1 MELIMKY
8 SGISAI
14 LLYLL
19 LLYIVLKFSR
29 KKVKEEKKT
38 IADNTSQNNEVSKL
52 DLNDEDALIASL
64 IASIDYREETKK
76 DIRIISI
83 KEV

>member
-14 LLYLL
+14 LFYLL